1 MRTFLVLMVSLL
13 AAAPLAAQTHYYA
26 RLGPVFSTRIL
37 RDVIFEPVETKPGLA
52 PTLFAG
58 FGVPFGGGGKYRGG
72 MEVSMGRA
80 GLSTSTPDTPSA
92 PSTDIGSVWL
102 GSAMVTMDAPIRSRL
117 RGRAG
122 IGAIRYMPSSDD
134 GMWAQGGTTRMLF
147 GAGLDYEM
155 PATSSFNIMISARYD
170 YHRFTTAE
178 LRSRGF
184 NLEQPVQ
191 RISLSVGVA
200 RK

>member
-1 MRTFLVLMVSLL
+1 MRSLL
-13 AAAPLAAQTHYYA
+13 ALAVLAVTAAPLAAQTHYYA

-37 RDVIFEPVETKPGLA
+37 RDVLYEPVVTKPGLA

-58 FGVPFGGGGKYRGG
+58 FGVPFGGKYRGG
-72 MEVSMGRA
+72 VEVSLGRA
-80 GLSTSTPDTPSA
+80 GLSTSTPDTPNA
-92 PSTDIGSVWL
+92 PSSDIGGVWL
-102 GSAMVTMDAPIRSRL
+102 GSAMVMLDAPIRSRL

-122 IGAIRYMPSSDD
+122 IGALRYMPSADD

-155 PATSSFNIMISARYD
+155 PASSSFNVMISARYD
-170 YHRFTTAE
+170 YHRFTTEE

-184 NLEQPVQ
+184 RLEQPVN
-191 RISLSVGVA
+191 RLSLSVGLA
-200 RK
+200 RR

>member
-1 MRTFLVLMVSLL
+1 MRLFLFLPLLL
-13 AAAPLAAQTHYYA
+13 AAAPLLAQTHYYA
-26 RLGPVFSTRIL
+26 RLGPVYSTRIV
-37 RDVIFEPVETKPGLA
+37 RDVLYEPVVTTPGLA

-58 FGVPFGGGGKYRGG
+58 FGVPFGSKYRGG
-72 MEVSMGRA
+72 VEVSLGRA

-92 PSTDIGSVWL
+92 PSTDLGGVWQ
-102 GSAMVTMDAPIRSRL
+102 GSAMVMMDAPIRTRL

-122 IGAIRYMPSSDD
+122 IGAIRYMPSDDD

-147 GAGLDYEM
+147 GAGLDYEL
-155 PATSSFNIMISARYD
+155 PASSSWNVMLSARYD

-184 NLEQPVQ
+184 RLEQPVN
-191 RISLSVGVA
+191 RLSLSVGLA
-200 RK
+200 RRPK

>member
-1 MRTFLVLMVSLL
+1 MRSFLFLPLLL
-13 AAAPLAAQTHYYA
+13 AAVPLSAQTHYYA
-26 RLGPVFSTRIL
+26 RLGPVYSTRIV
-37 RDVIFEPVETKPGLA
+37 RDVLYEPVVTKPGLA

-58 FGVPFGGGGKYRGG
+58 FGVPVGSRYRGG
-72 MEVSMGRA
+72 VEVSLGRA
-80 GLSTSTPDTPSA
+80 GLNTSTPDTPNA
-92 PSTDIGSVWL
+92 PSTDLGGVWL
-102 GSAMVTMDAPIRSRL
+102 GSAMVMMDAPIRSRL

-122 IGAIRYMPSSDD
+122 IGAIRYMPSDDD

-155 PATSSFNIMISARYD
+155 PASSSWNVMLSARYD

-184 NLEQPVQ
+184 RLEQPVN
-191 RISLSVGVA
+191 RLSLSVGLA
-200 RK
+200 RRPR

>member
-1 MRTFLVLMVSLL
+1 MRSFPVLLFFLVT
-13 AAAPLAAQTHYYA
+13 AAPLAAQTHYYA

-37 RDVIFEPVETKPGLA
+37 RDVLYEPVVTKPGIA

-58 FGVPFGGGGKYRGG
+58 FGIPFGGKYRGG
-72 MEVSMGRA
+72 IEISMGRA
-80 GLSTSTPDTPSA
+80 SLETSTPDTPSA
-92 PSTDIGSVWL
+92 PSTDIGAVWL
-102 GSAMVTMDAPIRSRL
+102 GTAMVMMDAPIRSRF

-122 IGAIRYMPSSDD
+122 IGAIRYMPSADD
-134 GMWAQGGTTRMLF
+134 GMWAQGGATRMLF

-155 PATSSFNIMISARYD
+155 PASSSFSVMISARYD

-178 LRSRGF
+178 LKSRGF
-184 NLEQPVQ
+184 TLEQPVN
-191 RISLSVGVA
+191 RLSLSVGLA

>member
-1 MRTFLVLMVSLL
+1 MRSLL
-13 AAAPLAAQTHYYA
+13 ALAVLAVTAAPLAAQTHYYA
-26 RLGPVFSTRIL
+26 RLGPVFSSRIV
-37 RDVIFEPVETKPGLA
+37 RDVIFEPIETKPGLA

-58 FGVPFGGGGKYRGG
+58 FGVPFGGAGRYRGG
-72 MEVSMGRA
+72 MELSIGRA
-80 GLSTSTPDTPSA
+80 GLSTSTPDTPSN

-102 GSAMVTMDAPIRSRL
+102 GSAMVMMDAPIRARL

-122 IGAIRYMPSSDD
+122 IGAIRYMPSTDE

-155 PATSSFNIMISARYD
+155 PATNSFNVMISARYD

-178 LRSRGF
+178 LRARGF

-191 RISLSVGVA
+191 RLSLSVGLA

>member
-1 MRTFLVLMVSLL
+1 MRFIIVLASLL
-13 AAAPLAAQTHYYA
+13 VTAAPLAAQTHYYA

-37 RDVIFEPVETKPGLA
+37 RDVLYEPVVTTPGLA

-58 FGVPFGGGGKYRGG
+58 FGMPFGGKYRGG
-72 MEVSMGRA
+72 IEISMGRA
-80 GLSTSTPDTPSA
+80 GLSTSTPDTPND

-102 GSAMVTMDAPIRSRL
+102 GSAMVMMDAPIRQRL

-122 IGAIRYMPSSDD
+122 IGAIRYMPSADD

-155 PATSSFNIMISARYD
+155 PASNSFNVMISARYD

-184 NLEQPVQ
+184 RLEQPVN
-191 RISLSVGVA
+191 RLSLSVGLA
-200 RK
+200 RR

>member
-1 MRTFLVLMVSLL
+1 MRSFPVLLLFLVT
-13 AAAPLAAQTHYYA
+13 AAPLAAQTHYYA

-37 RDVIFEPVETKPGLA
+37 RDVLYEPVVTKPGIA

-58 FGVPFGGGGKYRGG
+58 FGIPFGGKYRGG
-72 MEVSMGRA
+72 IEISMGRA
-80 GLSTSTPDTPSA
+80 SLETSTPDTPSA
-92 PSTDIGSVWL
+92 PSTDIGAVWL
-102 GSAMVTMDAPIRSRL
+102 GTAMVMMDAPIRSRF

-122 IGAIRYMPSSDD
+122 IGAIRYMPSADD
-134 GMWAQGGTTRMLF
+134 GMWAQGGATRMLF

-155 PATSSFNIMISARYD
+155 PASSSFNVMISARYD

-178 LRSRGF
+178 LKSRGF
-184 NLEQPVQ
+184 TLEQPVN
-191 RISLSVGVA
+191 RLSLSVGLA

>member
-1 MRTFLVLMVSLL
+1 MRSFLFLPLLL
-13 AAAPLAAQTHYYA
+13 AAVPLSAQTHYYA
-26 RLGPVFSTRIL
+26 RLGPVYSTRIV
-37 RDVIFEPVETKPGLA
+37 RDVLYEPVVTKPGLA

-58 FGVPFGGGGKYRGG
+58 FGVPVGSRYRGG
-72 MEVSMGRA
+72 VEVSLGRA
-80 GLSTSTPDTPSA
+80 GLSTSTPDTPNA
-92 PSTDIGSVWL
+92 PSTDLGGVWL
-102 GSAMVTMDAPIRSRL
+102 GSAMVMMDAPIRSRL

-122 IGAIRYMPSSDD
+122 IGAIRYMPSDDD

-155 PATSSFNIMISARYD
+155 PASSSWNVMLSARYD

-184 NLEQPVQ
+184 RLEQPVN
-191 RISLSVGVA
+191 RLSLSVGLA
-200 RK
+200 RRPR

>member
-1 MRTFLVLMVSLL
+1 MRLFLFLPLLL
-13 AAAPLAAQTHYYA
+13 AAAPLSAQTHYYA
-26 RLGPVFSTRIL
+26 RLGPVYSTRIV
-37 RDVIFEPVETKPGLA
+37 RDVLYEPVVTKPGLA

-58 FGVPFGGGGKYRGG
+58 FGVPFGSNYRGG
-72 MEVSMGRA
+72 VEVSLGRA
-80 GLSTSTPDTPSA
+80 GLSTSTPDTPNA
-92 PSTDIGSVWL
+92 PSTDLGGVWQ
-102 GSAMVTMDAPIRSRL
+102 GSAMVMMDAPIRSRL

-122 IGAIRYMPSSDD
+122 IGAIRYMPSDDD

-155 PATSSFNIMISARYD
+155 PASSSWNVMLSARYD

-184 NLEQPVQ
+184 RLEQPVN
-191 RISLSVGVA
+191 RLSLSVGLA
-200 RK
+200 RRPN